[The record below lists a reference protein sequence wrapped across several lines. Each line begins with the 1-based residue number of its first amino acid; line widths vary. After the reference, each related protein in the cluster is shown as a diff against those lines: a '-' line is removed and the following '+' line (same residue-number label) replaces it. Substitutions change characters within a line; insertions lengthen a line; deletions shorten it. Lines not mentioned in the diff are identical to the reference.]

1 MKKITMT
8 SFFFLIVIFGILV
21 FASSTISLGNDEQAV
36 VKANNQFAIDL
47 YSNINGNGN
56 VFFSPF
62 SIFDALS
69 MTYAGARNE
78 TEEQMAKVLHIT
90 LPQGSFHRA
99 FSKIIEEMKYSVQ
112 KNEYTL
118 KIANA
123 LWGQKGF
130 HFLNSFLSLVK
141 NRYDGNVFS
150 VNFSN
155 GMETAQKIND
165 WVDNQTNGKIKKI
178 IGKINPLTR
187 LILTNAV
194 YFKGEWSSGFATATT
209 EPSTFY
215 VNPKQEVK
223 VSMMYQEGKFSYMEN
238 SALQALE
245 MPYKGGN
252 LSMVVLLP
260 KNKYGIDEVE
270 KALSVSN
277 LKRWLSGMKE
287 QKVKVYFP
295 KFELKTSYDLKNTL
309 TSMGMSNAFSN
320 ADFSGMDGAKDLC
333 ISKVIQKAYVEVNE
347 KGTEA
352 AAVTAVVAVLTC
364 SPNYHPPEIP
374 IFRADHPFV
383 FFIID
388 KPTGAILFMGKITK
402 IVKN

>member
-1 MKKITMT
+1 MKKITMAL
-8 SFFFLIVIFGILV
+8 FFLLVVLFGISV
-21 FASSTISLGNDEQAV
+21 FANSTSSLGNYKQAV

-47 YSNINGNGN
+47 YNHINGNGN

-90 LPQGSFHRA
+90 LPQERFHRA
-99 FSKIIEEMKYSVQ
+99 FSKIIEEIKSSVQ
-112 KNEYTL
+112 KNKYTL

-141 NRYDGNVFS
+141 NCYDGNVFS
-150 VNFSN
+150 VNFYN
-155 GMETAQKIND
+155 GMETAQKINY
-165 WVDNQTNGKIKKI
+165 WVDNQTNDKIKRI

-277 LKRWLSGMKE
+277 LKQWFSGMRE
-287 QKVKVYFP
+287 QKVKVHFP
-295 KFELKTSYDLKNTL
+295 KFGLKTSYDLKNTL

-320 ADFSGMDGAKDLC
+320 ADFSGMDGEKDLC
-333 ISKVIQKAYVEVNE
+333 ISKVLQKAYVEVNE

-352 AAVTAVVAVLTC
+352 AAVTAVVTVLTC
-364 SPNYHPPEIP
+364 SPNYHPPEVP

-388 KPTGAILFMGKITK
+388 KPTGVILFMGKITK